1 MGIAEEMSS
10 DFGRLRVTHGVGT
23 LEYYRKLGY
32 ELDGSYVVKGL

>member
-1 MGIAEEMSS
+1 MSA

-32 ELDGSYVVKGL
+32 ELDGSYVAKGL